1 MLLCL
6 RQCGH
11 VRDDLE
17 KSTGKRMVKQRQKS
31 SRHKYIHILYNKYT
45 QTIKLLEHCVARM
58 SVKGGSLE
66 EEVMSQGRGS
76 TERLL
81 GRIIV
86 VATETDAHKITIAVF
101 LIILATHLQNDFKLT
116 T

>member
-1 MLLCL
+1 M
-6 RQCGH
+6 
-11 VRDDLE
+11 
-17 KSTGKRMVKQRQKS
+17 
-31 SRHKYIHILYNKYT
+31 SRK
-45 QTIKLLEHCVARM
+45 
-58 SVKGGSLE
+58 GSLVE

-86 VATETDAHKITIAVF
+86 VATETDAHEITIAVF
-101 LIILATHLQNDFKLT
+101 YIILATHLQNDNKLT

>member
-1 MLLCL
+1 
-6 RQCGH
+6 
-11 VRDDLE
+11 
-17 KSTGKRMVKQRQKS
+17 
-31 SRHKYIHILYNKYT
+31 
-45 QTIKLLEHCVARM
+45 M
-58 SVKGGSLE
+58 SLKGSSLE

-101 LIILATHLQNDFKLT
+101 CIILATHLQNDFKLT